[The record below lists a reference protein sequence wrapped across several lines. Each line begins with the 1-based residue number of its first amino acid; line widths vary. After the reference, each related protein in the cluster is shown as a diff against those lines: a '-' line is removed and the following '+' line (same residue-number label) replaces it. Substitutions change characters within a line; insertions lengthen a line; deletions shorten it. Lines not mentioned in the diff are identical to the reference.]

1 MAADDSETAF
11 VPLLGGDAL
20 GVGFIVPSFPTVYTA
35 TFAPLWKGRT
45 KTRFLPEILR
55 PLWKWSKS
63 SAQGIY
69 HYPKSRKVQT
79 AKSEVTLLP
88 K

>member
-1 MAADDSETAF
+1 MATDL
-11 VPLLGGDAL
+11 VPMMGGDSL
-20 GVGFIVPSFPTVYTA
+20 GVGFIVPSFPTVFTA
-35 TFAPLWKGRT
+35 TLSPLWKGRT
-45 KTRFLPEILR
+45 KTRFLPEMLR
-55 PLWKWSKS
+55 PLWRWSKS

-69 HYPKSRKVQT
+69 RYPKTGKIQT